1 MTGAQVASGDAG
13 PEVAALI
20 ASRLRDVP
28 GFPIPD
34 IVFKDIVPLLAD
46 GAAFARCMSAMGA
59 GVDGV
64 DLVAGVEARGFVLAG
79 AIAAELGCGLVPIR
93 KAGKLPPPTITREYT
108 LEYGTATIEAPT
120 DVLAG
125 KRVLLVDDVL
135 ATGGTL
141 RAAAEL
147 IEQAEGQILQIAV
160 LLELRALQGR
170 SALGD
175 VAPLR
180 TLLSL

>member
-1 MTGAQVASGDAG
+1 MSDAQVAVGDAG
-13 PEVAALI
+13 PEIAALV

-28 GFPIPD
+28 DFPIPE

-46 GAAFARCMSAMGA
+46 GDAFAMCMSAMGS
-59 GVDGV
+59 GVEGV
-64 DLVAGVEARGFVLAG
+64 ELVAGVEARGFVLAG

-108 LEYGTATIEAPT
+108 LEYGTAVIEAPT

-125 KRVLLVDDVL
+125 RRVLLVDDVL

-141 RAAAEL
+141 RAAADL
-147 IEQAEGQILQIAV
+147 VEQAGGQILQIAV
-160 LLELRALQGR
+160 LLELGFLKGR
-170 SALGD
+170 GVLGD

-180 TLLSL
+180 SLLTI